1 MRASQRNVI
10 TVEIGLR
17 NALRD
22 GRGSQCASFRSFH
35 LEGSRKK
42 LRVRSVTSCRIYSR
56 SHSDFEALQSGLTYC
71 YLLEIVRTYN
81 HKQAVAV
88 EADRLYK
95 ISMDSKAGEGQVLG
109 RRLREDRHGS
119 SINDPSQDTAL
130 ILVSEGVGIG
140 VT

>member
-1 MRASQRNVI
+1 M
-10 TVEIGLR
+10 L
-17 NALRD
+17 LP
-22 GRGSQCASFRSFH
+22 
-35 LEGSRKK
+35 
-42 LRVRSVTSCRIYSR
+42 
-56 SHSDFEALQSGLTYC
+56 
-71 YLLEIVRTYN
+71 LEIVRTYN

-119 SINDPSQDTAL
+119 NINDPNQDTAL

-140 VT
+140 IT